1 MRNTKEDVQRL
12 HLMLWDMWGF
22 LIVLLI
28 EIHTEKTWADGPVVM
43 GLKAQ
48 QVVLNPFFFNKKK
61 LFPNFIVI
69 FAVILVS
76 WILMWLQLIAV
87 VLTPF
92 FLIDFSINFAARV
105 SKCGQVILVWIFFH
119 ILIFLLIISIDFV
132 SLIHSF
138 CCELFSWY
146 DVWMIRSRIYEDATD
161 SIFGITVCES
171 SGNGN
176 YWW

>member
-105 SKCGQVILVWIFFH
+105 FEMRTSDLGLDFFSYFDFSSYYFNWFRVI
-119 ILIFLLIISIDFV
+119 
-132 SLIHSF
+132 
-138 CCELFSWY
+138 
-146 DVWMIRSRIYEDATD
+146 D
-161 SIFGITVCES
+161 S
-171 SGNGN
+171 
-176 YWW
+176 